1 MFYTQ
6 ATHDILYHNTNL
18 AAYDH
23 HQFPGVVP
31 RTFLG
36 SLLISALTYPF
47 YLIFGNQKLNIQLIS
62 RLILGLINA
71 YSIQRI
77 AKTISNGPKLF
88 KNMTTNSKKKKK
100 EEEAPDNSEFGNNS
114 KYFTSSLRVVYE
126 KPEEIIDDHFTT
138 Q

>member
-100 EEEAPDNSEFGNNS
+100 EEAPDNSEFGNNS

>member
-36 SLLISALTYPF
+36 SLLISAFTYPF
-47 YLIFGNQKLNIQLIS
+47 YLILGDQKLKIQLIS

-88 KNMTTNSKKKKK
+88 KNMTTNSKKKQ
-100 EEEAPDNSEFGNNS
+100 DNSEFGNNS